1 MQVFQRVQA
10 EEHLRA
16 LHDALA
22 VASQVVERG
31 AVGQPARHRKRD
43 QTRAHADVLRV
54 HDAAVQL
61 GHPDGDR
68 SHELACGRQATRD
81 SDDDGLLVTV
91 VHDALQHLARNRRSR
106 RGRSGDLLGEAVV
119 YLLRR
124 DGHFIEK
131 ALAFVVHLQRDDVH
145 AVPLDVRRRH
155 VGARV
160 DDESD
165 ARGVHATCFRS
176 SGHRPGYYL
185 VSITRLLVETYYV
198 KQF

>member
-1 MQVFQRVQA
+1 M
-10 EEHLRA
+10 
-16 LHDALA
+16 D
-22 VASQVVERG
+22 VV
-31 AVGQPARHRKRD
+31 
-43 QTRAHADVLRV
+43 
-54 HDAAVQL
+54 
-61 GHPDGDR
+61 
-68 SHELACGRQATRD
+68 
-81 SDDDGLLVTV
+81 
-91 VHDALQHLARNRRSR
+91 
-106 RGRSGDLLGEAVV
+106 GDLLGEAVV